1 MLSRLWEH
9 VRRLTVLLLLRL
21 QFSFAPS
28 SDKMVRLTSS
38 TSVCSTYILILNSSL
53 SKIKL
58 LNKELVALR
67 EAGVK
72 AAESLQ
78 SAEAVNAEL
87 EDRLQHRDWE
97 LRDLAAVKDARCGV
111 SPYPC
116 GWTWPMRPMFSVV
129 WTPAWRHLPVLAFS
143 RPALL

>member
-1 MLSRLWEH
+1 MLLKF
-9 VRRLTVLLLLRL
+9 
-21 QFSFAPS
+21 QFSFSPS
-28 SDKMVRLTSS
+28 SDKMVRLTSN

-67 EAGVK
+67 EAGEK

-87 EDRLQHRDWE
+87 EDRLQRRDWE

-111 SPYPC
+111 SPSPC
-116 GWTWPMRPMFSVV
+116 GRCGQRARCLARSGLHPGGICLFWLIPGRLCCSP
-129 WTPAWRHLPVLAFS
+129 LPAFS
-143 RPALL
+143 TNI